1 MCHKVFGDKE
11 RSSQNVIVIRVPYIH
26 IDTMMLTTKQLFR
39 SVARG
44 RNGTRSF
51 SAGADTLFST
61 HTTKGADHNEN
72 IIWSD
77 ALITKEERQ
86 KFLQAGHG
94 GATLWITGLSG
105 SGKSTIG
112 AALEKELLEMGVQS
126 YRLDGDNVRFGLNKD
141 LGFTAEDREENIRR
155 VAETAA
161 LFNDAGI
168 VTITAFI
175 SPYKVSRE
183 LAREI
188 HESRGLKFI
197 EVHAHVPLE
206 VAEARDPKGL
216 YKKARKGEIKNF
228 TGIDDPF
235 EEPEDPEVKL
245 HTHEMSVPACVGA
258 LISELKFRKVVTG
271 KMKIMGDQQQ

>member
-1 MCHKVFGDKE
+1 M
-11 RSSQNVIVIRVPYIH
+11 SS
-26 IDTMMLTTKQLFR
+26 
-39 SVARG
+39 
-44 RNGTRSF
+44 
-51 SAGADTLFST
+51 SAATPGADTLFNT
-61 HTTKGADHNEN
+61 HTKVGAEHNQN

-77 ALITKEERQ
+77 ALISKEDRQ
-86 KFLQAGHG
+86 NLLQCGHE

-112 AALEKELLEMGVQS
+112 AALEKELLEMGIMS
-126 YRLDGDNVRFGLNKD
+126 YRLDGDNVRFGLNND
-141 LGFTAEDREENIRR
+141 LGFSAEDRDENIRR

-168 VTITAFI
+168 ITITAFI
-175 SPYKVSRE
+175 SPYKNTRD

-188 HESRGLKFI
+188 HEKRGLKFI

-235 EEPEDPEVKL
+235 EEPENPEVKL

-258 LISELKFRKVVTG
+258 LVSELKFRNVVTG
-271 KMKIMGDQQQ
+271 KMKISH